1 MSVKKTEVVSENFQ
15 SALQKLGRKKK
26 KEEGKILI
34 YAKFFSE

>member
-26 KEEGKILI
+26 KSKEK
-34 YAKFFSE
+34 S